1 MMETWVLS
9 ETLAIAGLQGILKD
23 DILCQISQDLQLS
36 FNHLNQLLE
45 FKRVRGDSYS
55 SSWKHAHGSGYQ
67 MRLYS

>member
-1 MMETWVLS
+1 MYTHTHKFVNTSQEMMETWVLS

-55 SSWKHAHGSGYQ
+55 SS
-67 MRLYS
+67 